1 MRMAEIPEQGA
12 PGPEAVP
19 IPAAEEALLLADRQE
34 RRQAVRETVRRLHPE
49 APLHKALLR
58 EAPLRT
64 AVPREVPLEVQH
76 GAVREA
82 AGHRLPVIIMKQD
95 VLPPA
100 DAAED
105 GAARI
110 L

>member
-1 MRMAEIPEQGA
+1 MAEIPEQGA

-19 IPAAEEALLLADRQE
+19 IPAAEEVLLLADRQE
-34 RRQAVRETVRRLHPE
+34 WRQAVRETVRRLLPE
-49 APLHKALLR
+49 APLHEALLR
-58 EAPLRT
+58 EVPPRT
-64 AVPREVPLEVQH
+64 AVPREVPLVQH

-82 AGHRLPVIIMKQD
+82 AEHRPPVIIMKQD

-100 DAAED
+100 GAVED

>member
-34 RRQAVRETVRRLHPE
+34 WRQAVRETVQRLHPG
-49 APLHKALLR
+49 ALLR
-58 EAPLRT
+58 EVPPRT
-64 AVPREVPLEVQH
+64 AVLREVPLEVQH

-105 GAARI
+105 GAVRI